1 MQHTAHA
8 SHCACSTRCLQ
19 HTAPAA
25 QNATGP
31 LQHPPI
37 TEDAAKKF
45 REVTDAYKLLSRGE
59 DACKGYEEL
68 AAENE
73 KVREAL
79 SRTMEMAQKL
89 AASSSEPTP
98 SDPKHTVMQVGAAT
112 WVGEVEGGRPH
123 GSGDLI
129 LPNGVPC
136 ATPRLSPNPNPSPS
150 PSPSSNQVRCTTAS
164 SRRVVLAVPACCTRR
179 WAR

>member
-1 MQHTAHA
+1 MRLTI
-8 SHCACSTRCLQ
+8 CS
-19 HTAPAA
+19 
-25 QNATGP
+25 
-31 LQHPPI
+31 PPI

-59 DACKGYEEL
+59 DACEGYVQL

-73 KVREAL
+73 RVREAL
-79 SRTMEMAQKL
+79 SRAMEMAACFEQKL
-89 AASSSEPTP
+89 ATPSSEPAP

-129 LPNGVPC
+129 LPNGTVHH
-136 ATPRLSPNPNPSPS
+136 T
-150 PSPSSNQVRCTTAS
+150 
-164 SRRVVLAVPACCTRR
+164 
-179 WAR
+179 